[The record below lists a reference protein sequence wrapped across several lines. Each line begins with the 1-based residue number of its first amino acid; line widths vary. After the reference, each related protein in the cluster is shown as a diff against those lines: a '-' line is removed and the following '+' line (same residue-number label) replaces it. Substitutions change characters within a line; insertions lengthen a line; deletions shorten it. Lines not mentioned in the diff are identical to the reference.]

1 MFRQMEKW
9 FNVSGIGSDF
19 KVNVIDLIKL
29 ELVKQ
34 INVGNGP
41 HGIKTSSDGKLLYVD
56 VTSTNRSSIN

>member
-9 FNVSGIGSDF
+9 FNVSGIGSD
-19 KVNVIDLIKL
+19 KVNVINLTKL